1 MGLNLARLNSAHN
14 VVSWLSNLLI
24 KLKKEEMELVAVI
37 LWNLWNNRNGAVFD
51 GSYKDPLSLVSFSL
65 HFLSQF
71 REANRN
77 PMAAEHTTAIQQS
90 ILSQWKRPP
99 AGYVKANFDGAIFV
113 EGDISGIGVVIR
125 DAEGNFMAG
134 LAKQI
139 PGIFAPEVIESYA
152 AKAAVELLLDLH
164 LPMIILEGDCLKVV
178 KMLQTIETDASA
190 CGMLVDD
197 ILRDIQSFATWEAS
211 WVPRQLNNVAH
222 RVPKYACSISNGC
235 IWRDFP
241 PDFIVTALAAD
252 IISD

>member
-1 MGLNLARLNSAHN
+1 MNHLFLTCPVAIQSWALSFLSSKIRLNSAHN

-90 ILSQWKRPP
+90 VLSQWKRPP

-125 DAEGNFMAG
+125 DAEGNFVAG

-139 PGIFAPEVIESYA
+139 PGI
-152 AKAAVELLLDLH
+152 
-164 LPMIILEGDCLKVV
+164 
-178 KMLQTIETDASA
+178 
-190 CGMLVDD
+190 
-197 ILRDIQSFATWEAS
+197 
-211 WVPRQLNNVAH
+211 
-222 RVPKYACSISNGC
+222 
-235 IWRDFP
+235 
-241 PDFIVTALAAD
+241 
-252 IISD
+252 